1 MPINGISYYV
11 MVTGHYRVSGV
22 SASQTYKPSGGVNAL
37 RFKEKI
43 RQPNLPWMNHFV
55 QPDDDLS

>member
-1 MPINGISYYV
+1 MHINGISYYV

-22 SASQTYKPSGGVNAL
+22 SASQAYKPSGGVNVL

-43 RQPNLPWMNHFV
+43 HLPNLPW
-55 QPDDDLS
+55 D